1 MGSAL
6 TTYLPKLKAFLF
18 KASRGSDGKGSTC
31 NAGDL
36 DLIPGSRESLEEGNG
51 NPLWYSCLE
60 NFIDRGVWWATVCG
74 VAKSQI

>member
-36 DLIPGSRESLEEGNG
+36 DLIPGSRKSLEEGNG